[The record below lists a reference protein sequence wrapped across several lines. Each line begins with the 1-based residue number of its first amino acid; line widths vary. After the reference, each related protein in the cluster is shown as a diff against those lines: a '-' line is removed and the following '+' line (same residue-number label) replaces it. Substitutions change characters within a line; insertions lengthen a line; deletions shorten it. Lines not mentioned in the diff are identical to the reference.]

1 MVQLWVL
8 VGLIISAVGVSSLGA
23 FFSIVGIGKLFSG
36 AVLAVW
42 LMAGALE
49 LAKFTIAAY
58 LHQVWDRLHKVFKTY
73 LLLAVVTLSLI
84 TSMGIFG
91 FLSAAYQASSA
102 VLEKEQIKLRSLQE
116 QRVRNDQ
123 EISRLQK
130 SIDEIPAS
138 FISKKMKT
146 RSEAEPF
153 LRELAKDSDRIAKET
168 TEANL
173 IILEIQGKIGPLI
186 YIARMFG
193 ADVDNVV
200 KYLILL
206 LVSVFDPL
214 AICLVIAISEAMK
227 QRKIA
232 AAIGG
237 FNPENKATEKFKQ
250 AVQSLKMRFA
260 PEEKPSPPGEDKK
273 TGTG

>member
-8 VGLIISAVGVSSLGA
+8 VGLVISAFGVSALGA
-23 FFSIVGIGKLFSG
+23 FFSIIGIGKLFSG

-58 LHQVWDRLHKVFKTY
+58 LHQVWDRLNSLLKTY
-73 LLLAVVTLSLI
+73 LLAAVVALSLI

-102 VLEKEQIKLRSLQE
+102 TLEKEQIKLRSLQD
-116 QRVRNDQ
+116 QKVRNEQ
-123 EISRLQK
+123 EISRLQR
-130 SIDEIPAS
+130 SLDEIPTNY
-138 FISKKMKT
+138 ITRKMKA
-146 RSEAEPF
+146 RAEAEPL
-153 LRELAKDSDRIAKET
+153 LRELSKDSERIAKET
-168 TEANL
+168 TDANL
-173 IILEIQGKIGPLI
+173 VVLDIQGKIGPLI
-186 YIARMFG
+186 YIAKMFG
-193 ADVDNVV
+193 LDVDSVV

-232 AAIGG
+232 AALGG
-237 FNPENKATEKFKQ
+237 GQVAGGPDKFKQ
-250 AVQSLKMRFA
+250 AVQSLKMRF
-260 PEEKPSPPGEDKK
+260 SSEDKK